1 MTDLEKKILDI
12 SQTHPDYNELL
23 ALNELKTLN
32 EIDSDLISN
41 LWTLKKRSE
50 ELKYSGTA
58 NDRNLYLAYYLGI
71 TSKKPDGEFNLPN
84 RRTYA
89 RSGFPDIDM
98 DFDYE
103 RRHEIVEYL
112 INKYGRE
119 NVGNIG
125 TLQTLKTK
133 AAVRKTIKVLDPTN
147 SIRYDKEGK
156 PIKSKTNENFALEN
170 EILKTLP
177 NIMKRGDGT
186 LVKSI
191 EEACDEYP
199 AFEQH
204 MKAYPEVFRIAKTLE
219 DSISG
224 TGIHAGGICLSPIP
238 LCRIAPLHVTTDKGQ
253 LSEEGTA
260 AKVLATQF
268 PMADIERLGLI
279 KFDILGISTIT
290 AISIACKLIKEEHG
304 VNIDWNTLLLDDKKS
319 LDLLKSGLV
328 EGCFQL
334 EQKQMKDCLKTIGMD
349 SFNDLVV
356 AIAMYRPGP
365 KDFIPD
371 FASKKHGKTTISYPH
386 EKLRKITSS
395 TYSIICY
402 QEDTLISLANGSEK
416 PIKEI
421 QVGDLVHS
429 LNPSTNKIEA
439 RKCCGAA
446 FTRCGDG
453 IKLELENGYKLTVT
467 PDHEILTFYGMKKAE
482 DLDTLNDLIAC
493 PILTPS
499 IGDQKDI
506 APWLGSDINVAY
518 LLGQLTGDGCCGVS
532 CAISCGYNKNCIK
545 IQKWIFQNLPLL
557 NTTKYFHGRSWHLGV
572 HCPELLNSPEHGNRK
587 TKFHKFLEDI
597 GLKKDCYSKTVPSII
612 LRHSNIEVQRSYLA
626 GWFDSDGSITC
637 NDNRCYTCHITSESP
652 YLIQGLRKLLQNL
665 GLAHQVRR
673 NRVHVWDSISLKTQ
687 IEKFLVIRNLTKRTS
702 AGKHCSYVPW
712 KEVKQQQVNSGLS
725 VRKFAGIKKISETV
739 FYPSRRKD
747 KKNVLLN
754 SAEKCGLNYGHLRFY
769 KIKSKTI
776 VRNQNFYGMSVAEF
790 HNLIANGIVAKNCYQ
805 EQVMRVFVEL
815 ANLPETDG
823 YEFMKGC
830 AKKKPELI
838 DKYKDKFFKGAL
850 KQNISEST
858 VEHIWDILYK
868 FSGYSFNMAHAVSYA
883 FLSFKTVYLKA
894 HYPTEFFAARLS
906 VASIRRNMDE
916 AEKYE
921 QDAEENF
928 GFEILPPS
936 INESKINWT
945 VIGDKKLRKPILIKG
960 VGVKA
965 AEEIVKHQPYRGKDL
980 LHSFASKVGK
990 AVNSRVVA
998 AMYDY
1003 GIWGKEYGN
1012 KERLV
1017 KDFEQIKKDK
1027 IKVRGRPSMDMF
1039 A

>member
-12 SQTHPDYNELL
+12 SRTHSDYNESL

-32 EIDSDLISN
+32 EIDSDLIST

-50 ELKYSGTA
+50 EIKHSGTA
-58 NDRNLYLAYYLGI
+58 NDRNSYLAYYLGI

-224 TGIHAGGICLSPIP
+224 TSCHAGGVALSPIP
-238 LCRIAPLHVTTDKGQ
+238 LCRIAPLHITTDKGQ

-365 KDFIPD
+365 KDFIPE

-386 EKLRKITSS
+386 ERLRKITSS
-395 TYSIICY
+395 TYS
-402 QEDTLISLANGSEK
+402 
-416 PIKEI
+416 
-421 QVGDLVHS
+421 VLV
-429 LNPSTNKIEA
+429 
-439 RKCCGAA
+439 
-446 FTRCGDG
+446 
-453 IKLELENGYKLTVT
+453 
-467 PDHEILTFYGMKKAE
+467 
-482 DLDTLNDLIAC
+482 
-493 PILTPS
+493 
-499 IGDQKDI
+499 
-506 APWLGSDINVAY
+506 
-518 LLGQLTGDGCCGVS
+518 
-532 CAISCGYNKNCIK
+532 
-545 IQKWIFQNLPLL
+545 
-557 NTTKYFHGRSWHLGV
+557 
-572 HCPELLNSPEHGNRK
+572 
-587 TKFHKFLEDI
+587 
-597 GLKKDCYSKTVPSII
+597 
-612 LRHSNIEVQRSYLA
+612 
-626 GWFDSDGSITC
+626 
-637 NDNRCYTCHITSESP
+637 
-652 YLIQGLRKLLQNL
+652 
-665 GLAHQVRR
+665 
-673 NRVHVWDSISLKTQ
+673 
-687 IEKFLVIRNLTKRTS
+687 
-702 AGKHCSYVPW
+702 
-712 KEVKQQQVNSGLS
+712 
-725 VRKFAGIKKISETV
+725 
-739 FYPSRRKD
+739 
-747 KKNVLLN
+747 
-754 SAEKCGLNYGHLRFY
+754 
-769 KIKSKTI
+769 
-776 VRNQNFYGMSVAEF
+776 
-790 HNLIANGIVAKNCYQ
+790 YQ
-805 EQVMRVFVEL
+805 EQIMRVFVEL

-850 KQNISEST
+850 KQNISEAT
-858 VEHIWDILYK
+858 IEHIWDILYK

-921 QDAEENF
+921 QDAIENF
-928 GFEILPPS
+928 GFEILPPN

-945 VIGDKKLRKPILIKG
+945 VIGDRKLRKPILVKG
-960 VGVKA
+960 IGVKA
-965 AEEIVKHQPYRGKDL
+965 AEEIVKHQPYHGKDIL
-980 LHSFASKVGK
+980 QSFASKVGK
-990 AVNSRVVA
+990 SVSSKVVA
-998 AMYDY
+998 AMYDC
-1003 GIWGKEYGN
+1003 GIWKDDIKKRKKEQIIGA
-1012 KERLV
+1012 
-1017 KDFEQIKKDK
+1017 FEQIKKDK